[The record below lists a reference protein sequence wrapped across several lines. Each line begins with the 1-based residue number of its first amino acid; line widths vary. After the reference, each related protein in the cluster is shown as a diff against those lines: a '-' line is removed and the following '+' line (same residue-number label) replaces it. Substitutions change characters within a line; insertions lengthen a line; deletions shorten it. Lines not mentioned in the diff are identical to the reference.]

1 MLLVRSLIFQVWM
14 YGLMAILGV
23 VFAPLAI
30 WSRDGAYFAISI
42 YLRLVFWGL
51 QAICG
56 LTAETRGEIPE
67 GDVLIAA
74 KHQSFLDVLILVRDL
89 PAAKFVMK
97 RSLVWAPI
105 LGFYAL
111 RIGASPVTRGKGAAS
126 VEEMVEEAEK
136 RRALSGQLVIYPQG
150 TRVAPDEAA
159 PYKRGAWHL
168 YRSYGLPCVPAA
180 VNTGVFW
187 PRKGVARRPGRA
199 VVELAPALPAGMEKD
214 AFLQTLETTI
224 ENASGRLL
232 AEAKAQAS
240 GT

>member
-1 MLLVRSLIFQVWM
+1 MRFVRSMIFQVWM
-14 YGLMAILGV
+14 YGLMLILGV
-23 VFAPLAI
+23 LFAPLAI
-30 WSRDGAYFAISI
+30 WSREGAYYAISI
-42 YLRLVFWGL
+42 YLKLVFWGL
-51 QAICG
+51 RAFCG
-56 LTAETRGEIPE
+56 LTAETRGEIPT

-126 VEEMVEEAEK
+126 VEEMLDEAEK
-136 RRALSGQLVIYPQG
+136 RKDLHGQLVIYPQG
-150 TRVAPDEAA
+150 TRTAPGEGA
-159 PYKRGAWHL
+159 PYKIGAWHL

-187 PRKGVARRPGRA
+187 PARGVTRRPGHA
-199 VVELAPALPAGMEKD
+199 VVELMAPIPPGME
-214 AFLQTLETTI
+214 AEPFLERLEAGIETASARLQAEGETI
-224 ENASGRLL
+224 RAG
-232 AEAKAQAS
+232 
-240 GT
+240 

>member
-150 TRVAPDEAA
+150 TRV
-159 PYKRGAWHL
+159 
-168 YRSYGLPCVPAA
+168 
-180 VNTGVFW
+180 
-187 PRKGVARRPGRA
+187 
-199 VVELAPALPAGMEKD
+199 
-214 AFLQTLETTI
+214 
-224 ENASGRLL
+224 
-232 AEAKAQAS
+232 
-240 GT
+240 

>member
-1 MLLVRSLIFQVWM
+1 MLFVRSMIFQVWM
-14 YGLMAILGV
+14 YGLMLLLGV
-23 VFAPLAI
+23 LFAPLAI
-30 WSRDGAYFAISI
+30 WSREGAYYAISI

-51 QAICG
+51 RVFCG
-56 LTAETRGEIPE
+56 LTAETRGEIPM

-126 VEEMVEEAEK
+126 VEEMLDEAEK
-136 RRALSGQLVIYPQG
+136 RKDLHGQLVIYPQG
-150 TRVAPDEAA
+150 TRLALGEAA

-168 YRSYGLPCVPAA
+168 YQSYGLPCIPAA

-187 PRKGVARRPGRA
+187 PAKGIARYPGHA
-199 VVELAPALPAGMEKD
+199 IIELSTPIQPGLD
-214 AFLQTLETTI
+214 AEPFLDMLENTI
-224 ENASGRLL
+224 ETASERLR
-232 AEAKAQAS
+232 AEAEALRV
-240 GT
+240 

>member
-14 YGLMAILGV
+14 YGLMLILGLL
-23 VFAPLAI
+23 FAPLAI
-30 WSRDGAYFAISI
+30 WSREGAYYAISI

-51 QAICG
+51 ERFCG
-56 LTAETRGEIPE
+56 LTAETRGEIPA

-126 VEEMVEEAEK
+126 VEEMLDEAE
-136 RRALSGQLVIYPQG
+136 RRKDLHGQLVIYPQG
-150 TRVAPDEAA
+150 TRTAPGEAA
-159 PYKRGAWHL
+159 PYKIGAWHL
-168 YRSYGLPCVPAA
+168 YRSYGLPCIPAA

-187 PRKGVARRPGRA
+187 PAKGVTRRPGHA
-199 VVELAPALPAGMEKD
+199 VVELLPPIPPGMEPEP
-214 AFLQTLETTI
+214 FLEELETQV
-224 ENASGRLL
+224 EAASERLL
-232 AEAKAQAS
+232 QEATA
-240 GT
+240 TRV